1 MTVVHANVYNPCNS
15 IFFKAKA
22 NDRAQCQTID
32 CTNSECPLLARKQC
46 YMRGGLAPNRC
57 PYGTYRCESGPTK
70 RSVKFYTWIREQQ
83 EKYKG
88 VPFLD
93 IPPSKMEF
101 VGDYVLLPYSHMT
114 MCKDVPFK
122 SHGGFICNG
131 DAFLPKEHWTLKTVI
146 SLITARPQALFGG
159 EISSYQKEVVPQ
171 FLLHL
176 RECDKDMW
184 AQLIAVMPA
193 LDVTANHVGRKA
205 ILSTLRSP
213 IEWVESAD
221 KYPVR
226 WRWDGEWLHTES
238 MNAFSGT
245 WGNVKVKSVEIKAK
259 PADRADVVIQSNDW
273 VVDGTEFV
281 T

>member
-1 MTVVHANVYNPCNS
+1 MTVIHANVYNPCKS
-15 IFFKAKA
+15 LFFKAKA
-22 NDRAQCQTID
+22 NDRAECQTID
-32 CTNSECPLLARKQC
+32 CSNSECPLLSRKQC

-57 PYGTYRCESGPTK
+57 PYGTYSRASGPTK
-70 RSVKFYTWIREQQ
+70 RAASFYSWINEQK

-93 IPPSKMEF
+93 IPPDKIEF
-101 VGDYVLLPYSHMT
+101 IGDYVLLPYAHMT
-114 MCKDVPFK
+114 MCQAVPFR
-122 SHGGFICNG
+122 SRGGMMSSG
-131 DAFLPKEHWTLKTVI
+131 DAFLPKENWTLETVI
-146 SLITARPQALFGG
+146 SLITFRPQALFGG
-159 EISSYQKEVVPQ
+159 EITSYNKEVVPQ

-176 RECDKDMW
+176 READKGMW

-193 LDVTANHVGRKA
+193 LDVKPNHVGRKA

-213 IEWVESAD
+213 IEWVESAG

-226 WRWDGEWLHTES
+226 WRWDGEYLHTES

-259 PADRADVVIQSNDW
+259 PADRADIVIQSNEW